1 MAKKP
6 PKGETQNNEMSEK
19 ILTEEQKKKA
29 AEKIKKIPYPSLL
42 GFELVDLKFGEA
54 TLKVKMRDEL
64 RQPYGVLHGGATASL
79 IDTAMAFA
87 CISCLPEGEKTTTID
102 LTVHYLRPVTE
113 GEVFCTA
120 KVVRAGKRILT
131 VSAEVTNEEGKL
143 VATSLSTY
151 TKI

>member
-1 MAKKP
+1 
-6 PKGETQNNEMSEK
+6 MSEK
-19 ILTEEQKKKA
+19 IITEKDKQKA
-29 AEKIKKIPYPSLL
+29 AEMIKKIPYPSLL

-54 TLKVKMRDEL
+54 VVKVKMRDEL

-102 LTVHYLRPVTE
+102 LTVHYLRPHTE
-113 GEVFCTA
+113 GEIFCTA

-131 VSAEVTNEEGKL
+131 VSAEVINEAGKL

-151 TKI
+151 TKV

>member
-1 MAKKP
+1 
-6 PKGETQNNEMSEK
+6 MSEK
-19 ILTEEQKKKA
+19 IITDEHKQKA
-29 AEKIKKIPYPSLL
+29 AEKIKNIPYPSLL

-54 TLKVKMRDEL
+54 TVKVAMRDDL

-87 CISCLPEGEKTTTID
+87 CISCLPDGEKTTTID
-102 LTVHYLRPVTE
+102 LTVHYLRPHTE

-120 KVVRAGKRILT
+120 KVLRNGKRIQT
-131 VSAEVTNEEGKL
+131 VSAEVVNEEGKL
-143 VATSLSTY
+143 IATGLSTY